1 MNVQYK
7 KGVLELCV
15 LALLSRGDR
24 YGYDVSELLSRKID
38 ISDGS
43 VYPILRKLKAEGLV
57 TAAGRRANTTGSR
70 GWAKR
75 NTGAHAPNGLHL
87 RRRSANC

>member
-43 VYPILRKLKAEGLV
+43 R

-75 NTGAHAPNGLHL
+75 NTGVRAPNGLHL